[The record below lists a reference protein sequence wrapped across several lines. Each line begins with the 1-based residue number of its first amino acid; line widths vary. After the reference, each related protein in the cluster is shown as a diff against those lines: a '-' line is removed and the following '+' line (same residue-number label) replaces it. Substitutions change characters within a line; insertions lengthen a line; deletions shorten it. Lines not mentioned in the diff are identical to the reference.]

1 MSALKTNQIDL
12 IGTDHTKGVV
22 VFTITDH
29 LEWDDDIAHLKQLQE
44 KLNTYIAYV
53 ESGDLVAD
61 YPESKD
67 LKVHFEIVFKHD
79 LPESAKNFL
88 AKAKN
93 FLKTIEINLDFQ
105 GKK

>member
-1 MSALKTNQIDL
+1 
-12 IGTDHTKGVV
+12 
-22 VFTITDH
+22 
-29 LEWDDDIAHLKQLQE
+29 
-44 KLNTYIAYV
+44 V
-53 ESGDLVAD
+53 ESGDLATD